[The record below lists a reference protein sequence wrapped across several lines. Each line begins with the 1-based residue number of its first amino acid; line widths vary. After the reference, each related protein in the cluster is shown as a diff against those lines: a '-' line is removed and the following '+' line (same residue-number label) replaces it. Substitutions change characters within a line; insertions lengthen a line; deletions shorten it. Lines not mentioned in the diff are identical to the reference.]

1 MNKRGQLKPESVLT
15 LNDDFALIRSFNEGD
30 ELAFRT
36 LVNRH
41 KEKVRNLVF
50 LTLGNTDQIDDI
62 TQEVFISVYK
72 HLKEFRYESRF
83 TTWLYRITVNKCRDS
98 IRRAKIRSIFSP
110 FSDDEDPSLSVS
122 HDDNS
127 DISQIVREAVSKLP
141 EKLRIPL
148 VLKDFEGLSY
158 QEIAEALGGVEMGT
172 VKSRIFRARE
182 TLKKSLEPLRKELI

>member
-1 MNKRGQLKPESVLT
+1 MKPETVLT
-15 LNDDFALIRSFNEGD
+15 LNDDFSLIRSFNEGD

-50 LTLGNTDQIDDI
+50 LTLGNTDQADDI

-98 IRRAKIRSIFSP
+98 IRRAKIRSIFAP

-122 HDDNS
+122 MQENQDVNE
-127 DISQIVREAVSKLP
+127 IVRDAVRKLP

-182 TLKKSLEPLRKELI
+182 TLKKTLAPLRKELIG